1 MHDLPE
7 SDAAVPGRIGSGGPN
22 KVAGV
27 HREQEERG
35 GEREGDKGCCFS
47 ALPDTTKGSVPCLHA
62 EQRLGRGNKCL
73 RHTLWY

>member
-27 HREQEERG
+27 QREQEEGVGGTRG
-35 GEREGDKGCCFS
+35 VVSLASHPDKRQCS
-47 ALPDTTKGSVPCLHA
+47 LHA
-62 EQRLGRGNKCL
+62 RMWGLVRRHGRV
-73 RHTLWY
+73 

>member
-27 HREQEERG
+27 QREQEERIEG
-35 GEREGDKGCCFS
+35 TSRTRGVVSLASHPNKRQCSLHGTSTREVAWQGI
-47 ALPDTTKGSVPCLHA
+47 AL
-62 EQRLGRGNKCL
+62 
-73 RHTLWY
+73 